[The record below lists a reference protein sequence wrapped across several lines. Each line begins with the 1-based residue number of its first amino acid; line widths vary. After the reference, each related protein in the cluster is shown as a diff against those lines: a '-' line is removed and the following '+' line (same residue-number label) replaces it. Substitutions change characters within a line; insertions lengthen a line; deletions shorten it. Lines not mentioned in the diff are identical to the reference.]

1 MSMLLNIANK
11 NRVEIDIDFLK
22 YLQRLYN
29 NNITVGACVNILSHY
44 LLPERQIA
52 LRRARDDSG
61 IELSDT
67 EADHWDVFASEV
79 FQQVLCFGFVIFT
92 DTPHERCL
100 SPSFFDRIDFDTST
114 MEIHASRMFSEDTTP
129 VHVINAF
136 NATPLSDGTVT
147 SVMSRIAPEVE
158 FMKSLH
164 RHALTIETQ
173 KIHPDVYCETT
184 VAQEKQTLVKRSAAS
199 EAMLVHRDGVTT
211 RRTRQNP
218 ATEQRTHLFGGPT
231 KRAKE
236 IMNEQQLLLDNM
248 QIQVEDD
255 DAMKELYRADK
266 TNLQINRPVQ
276 SLHALPPDLRIQK
289 VFSTTA
295 RGDLVQLTRMNEQ
308 KICAVLGVP
317 RSMLINDSVARADTQ
332 ATHDCFRVSL
342 KRYRKHVS
350 HALSIAASIT
360 FGESVSVF
368 LPDSYHGPP
377 EELLKLYI
385 LGVISYE
392 TYANTI
398 RSMYNLTEMQDALVV
413 PLTDEQRGEL
423 VITCMQSMVT
433 QHHGRT

>member
-1 MSMLLNIANK
+1 MSILQGVSNR
-11 NRVEIDIDFLK
+11 NRVEIDTNFLN

-44 LLPERQIA
+44 LLPERQITLKKA
-52 LRRARDDSG
+52 HEDVNID
-61 IELSDT
+61 LSDT

-92 DTPHERCL
+92 DTPYQRCL
-100 SPSFFDRIDFDTST
+100 SPSTFDRIEFDSST
-114 MEIHASRMFSEDTTP
+114 MEIHATHSFLSKNTTP

-147 SVMSRIAPEVE
+147 SVMSRIAPEIE

-184 VAQEKQTLVKRSAAS
+184 VAQEKQTFVKRSAAS
-199 EAMLVHRDGVTT
+199 ESLVT
-211 RRTRQNP
+211 RERIVMNDP
-218 ATEQRTHLFGGPT
+218 SYTERSTHVFGGPT

-236 IMNEQQLLLDNM
+236 VMDQQQQLLDNM

-255 DAMKELYRADK
+255 LAMKELYGADK

-308 KICAVLGVP
+308 KVCAVLGVP

-350 HALSIAASIT
+350 HALSVAASIT
-360 FGESVSVF
+360 FGESVNVF

-392 TYANTI
+392 TYAKTI
-398 RSMYNLTEMQDALVV
+398 RTMYNLTEMQDTLVV

-423 VITCMQSMVT
+423 VVNCMQSMVT